1 MAITNYQVGTGTG
14 SAAFTASED
23 TAVTVIYITNKTDG
37 DGTVDVYVVP
47 NGASVSDQH
56 LVYSQLTIKARDT
69 YIIDTEKMILE
80 TGARIFIAAPDSA
93 AASSTSMVPRAELE
107 ELNEQISVLEL
118 RISELELS
126 LQRERREKAEV

>member
-1 MAITNYQVGTGTG
+1 MAITNFQVATTTG

-80 TGARIFIAAPDSA
+80 SGARIFIAAPDSA
-93 AASSTSMVPRAELE
+93 AQFNATISTIGL
-107 ELNEQISVLEL
+107 
-118 RISELELS
+118 
-126 LQRERREKAEV
+126 